1 MKTSILSALV
11 AGSVILLA
19 ACSSSYSDK
28 PAAQATATGPDQAAT
43 AAAAQTTPAAAAPA
57 AQAQAAT
64 PATNPVERVMGTVQS
79 VDGDK
84 IVLNDGKSF
93 TLTPQVTVTRRMA
106 ATPAAL
112 QTGATV
118 AITAKRQPDNTLLAS
133 MIVVFQMPP
142 NGFPLGQRP
151 MDAGN
156 LMTNAT
162 IDKVE
167 STGFAVSFPGGGAQI
182 SLAPDVQISVIAAGS
197 QSDIKAGATISAS
210 VRDGAAQAVSVQ

>member
-1 MKTSILSALV
+1 MKTSILSTIV

-19 ACSSSYSDK
+19 ACSSSSSDN
-28 PAAQATATGPDQAAT
+28 PAALSTATGPDQAAT
-43 AAAAQTTPAAAAPA
+43 VAAAQATAAAAAPA

-64 PATNPVERVMGTVQS
+64 PATNPVERVTGIVQS
-79 VDGDK
+79 IDGGRV
-84 IVLNDGKSF
+84 VLKEGSSF
-93 TLTPQVTVTRRMA
+93 TLAPQVTVTRRMA
-106 ATPAAL
+106 ATQAAL

-142 NGFPLGQRP
+142 NGVPLGQRP

-167 STGFAVSFPGGGAQI
+167 ATGFTVSFPGGGAQI
-182 SLAPDVQISVIAAGS
+182 SLAPDAQISVVAAGS

-210 VRDGAAQAVSVQ
+210 VRDGAAQSVSVQ